1 MKIAKLDRKYSP
13 TPLHHLMFI
22 LQQNSDDILLGEV
35 GISLSHVRIMG
46 VLDYSV
52 PCSQKSIA
60 DHLKQTEANV
70 SRQLLTMVR
79 QGFVKVT
86 KNKDDSRQR
95 DVTLTAK
102 GQRRYDGAEKA
113 LKAQLNS
120 IYRGISKE
128 EKRNFEDTIHKIIN
142 NI

>member
-1 MKIAKLDRKYSP
+1 MMNSKLDAKYSP
-13 TPLHHLMFI
+13 TPLHYLMFI
-22 LQQNSDDILLGEV
+22 LQQQSDDLLQGEV
-35 GISLSHVRIMG
+35 GLSLSHVRIMG

-60 DHLKQTEANV
+60 TQLQQTEANV

-79 QGFVKVT
+79 QGFVKVS
-86 KNKDDSRQR
+86 KNKEDSRQR

-113 LKAQLNS
+113 LKAQLS
-120 IYRGISKE
+120 SVYKGVSRDQ
-128 EKRNFEDTIHKIIN
+128 KRDFEDVVYKIIGSL
-142 NI
+142 

>member
-1 MKIAKLDRKYSP
+1 MKITKLDRKYSP

-60 DHLKQTEANV
+60 GHLKQTEANV
-70 SRQLLTMVR
+70 SRQLLSMVR

-102 GQRRYDGAEKA
+102 GQRRYEGAETSKTPSIKLSIIYKQKSTGLNRCTFGGA
-113 LKAQLNS
+113 L
-120 IYRGISKE
+120 
-128 EKRNFEDTIHKIIN
+128 
-142 NI
+142 

>member
-1 MKIAKLDRKYSP
+1 MMNSKLDAKYSP
-13 TPLHHLMFI
+13 TPLHYLMFI
-22 LQQNSDDILLGEV
+22 LQQQADDLLQGEV
-35 GISLSHVRIMG
+35 GLSLSHVRIMG

-60 DHLKQTEANV
+60 TQLQQTEANV

-79 QGFVKVT
+79 QGFVRVS
-86 KNKDDSRQR
+86 KNKEDSRQR

-102 GQRRYDGAEKA
+102 GQRRYVGAEKA

-120 IYRGISKE
+120 VYKGMARDQ
-128 EKRNFEDTIHKIIN
+128 KRDFEDSVHKIIGTL
-142 NI
+142 